1 MKLPVVGTPGRTAT
15 RSSASP
21 ASIDPSLDLEAEIGR
36 LKRDRNAV
44 ILAHYYQDSDIQD
57 VADFI
62 GDSLQLAQEAAKTSA
77 DVICF
82 AGVHFMAETA
92 KILNPTRTVLLP
104 DLKAG
109 CGLADSITAEQLRDW
124 KTAHPGAYVVA
135 YINTSAE
142 VKAEADVCCTS
153 SNAVKVVS
161 QVPPDREIL
170 FLPDMFLGDFVRRRT
185 GRAMHLWVGDCP
197 VHAKLRPEDLE
208 RARAEHPGAP
218 VIAHPECGCAT
229 QAMPNVDRVLSTD
242 GMVRF
247 AEETH
252 APEVLVATEVGIL
265 HRMSKLNTT
274 TKFTPIDAGAICPY
288 MKEITLEDIRDSLA
302 LDQFRIEV
310 PEETARRAR
319 VALERMVAA

>member
-1 MKLPVVGTPGRTAT
+1 VTLA
-15 RSSASP
+15 
-21 ASIDPSLDLEAEIGR
+21 DEILR
-36 LKRDRNAV
+36 LKEERNAV
-44 ILAHYYQDSDIQD
+44 LLAHNYQRPEVQDI
-57 VADFI
+57 ADFV
-62 GDSLQLAQEAAKTSA
+62 GDSLYLSRKAMES
-77 DVICF
+77 DRSVIVF
-82 AGVHFMAETA
+82 AGVRFMAETA

-124 KTAHPGAYVVA
+124 KKAHPGAVVVA
-135 YINTSAE
+135 YINTSAD
-142 VKAEADVCCTS
+142 VKAEADICCTS
-153 SNAVKVVS
+153 SNAVKVVQ

-197 VHAKLRPEDLE
+197 VHAKLRPEDIV

-229 QAMPNVDRVLSTD
+229 QAMEHVDRVLSTD
-242 GMVRF
+242 GMVRY
-247 AEETH
+247 AEETR

-265 HRMSKLNTT
+265 HRMSRLNRSTA
-274 TKFTPIDAGAICPY
+274 FTPLDADAICPY
-288 MKEITLEDIRDSLA
+288 MKEISLEDVRDSLA
-302 LDQFRIEV
+302 LDQYRIEV
-310 PEETARRAR
+310 PSDVASKAR